1 LTPLRRGIHF
11 VIVEKR
17 LTQRHL
23 TLPKGATLAQKH
35 WGSAEELKR
44 TAKFIGDIGLAH
56 LAKLP
61 AV

>member
-1 LTPLRRGIHF
+1 
-11 VIVEKR
+11 
-17 LTQRHL
+17 
-23 TLPKGATLAQKH
+23 LPKGATLAGKL

-61 AV
+61 AVEDTETPNLAKWSYSCRNTLGIS